1 MPVEATVTN
10 DEASVV
16 VFDRIIE
23 GGPEA
28 EAGDYV

>member
-23 GGPEA
+23 GRPEA
-28 EAGDYV
+28 ET